1 MDVHTLATTTFRP
14 HDTYG
19 APKTSASDPP
29 VANGSEASG
38 FPLANT
44 SQNMGEITTETP
56 STEIILTAER
66 THLSVASEEPI
77 GNGVNSKEPQQSSTQ
92 DEQHGS
98 DVPADQTNVHRSAT
112 AETERKDFLEPD
124 DAIDPIE
131 STDTSTILK
140 QTATMVLASV
150 VLQNGLGTNTKLK
163 RLFSHPA
170 GASNVSPNPT
180 PQQSSDDNGASDQNG
195 AELSRSSAEDADQ
208 AGP

>member
-77 GNGVNSKEPQQSSTQ
+77 GNGVNSKEPQQSSTRNRNLS
-92 DEQHGS
+92 HFKALA
-98 DVPADQTNVHRSAT
+98 ADHCRAL
-112 AETERKDFLEPD
+112 R
-124 DAIDPIE
+124 
-131 STDTSTILK
+131 
-140 QTATMVLASV
+140 
-150 VLQNGLGTNTKLK
+150 
-163 RLFSHPA
+163 
-170 GASNVSPNPT
+170 
-180 PQQSSDDNGASDQNG
+180 
-195 AELSRSSAEDADQ
+195 Q
-208 AGP
+208 A